1 MRFILLF
8 LIILSIPLW
17 SQRNLNK
24 VSIQLDWKYQFQ
36 FAGFIAAKEKG
47 FYRDA
52 GLNVELREYQP
63 NIDIISD
70 VLTQKATYG
79 TYNSSIV
86 VENSQIKPLVLLAT
100 YFQQSPLIF
109 VAKKGIK
116 HPSDIIG
123 KTVMGTKDE
132 LKYSNLALLFNHF
145 DISSKNTR
153 FVDHTFKIDDFI
165 HGKVDVMSAFRSN
178 QLYQLD
184 KIGMQYEIIDPTDYG
199 FVMSAVN
206 LFTSPQEAVA
216 HPVQTEKFIKAS
228 NEGWKYALT
237 HQDEI
242 ISLLI
247 EKYHCG
253 KSREALRFEAQETK
267 RLMMTDFY
275 SIGQTNEELVLR
287 AYKQLMYSGTLNSE
301 QKLGNFMFND
311 IQSAFKNGIDLTQ
324 KEKEYLLQKK
334 TIRVCV
340 DPYWFPLEAVEEGK
354 HIGIAADVMK
364 DFEHKLHIPFE
375 LVPVTS
381 WQESIN
387 HAKNRECDIFSLAS
401 STPDRLKYMNFTS
414 AYMTLPIVMVTT
426 LDKLFIDE
434 IGTLEGKKLGA
445 VKGYAITDKL
455 KSLYPNLTIV
465 EVASMKEGLKRVESG
480 ELYGYIDTLSVVS
493 ASIQKEYNG
502 VLKVS
507 SKLNEE
513 TNLGIGTRNDEP
525 ILHDIF
531 EKLVHSVNEPMMQ
544 MIYNRY
550 TAVVHETNRYFWPLL
565 YLLVATGGLSII
577 VMLWNWLLQ
586 KKVTEHVAKN
596 TEQEKLL
603 FQKAKQA
610 ELGNMIANISHQWRE
625 PLSKLSSINL
635 LTMAK
640 LKAAQSIDEPTLL
653 KQCDEIEKTIDFM
666 SHTMQSF
673 LEFYKKT
680 DVSAPFNLMESI
692 HASLFI
698 IETKLLDNLI
708 QITIEGDENVVI
720 SGIKNE
726 WMQVWLNLMNNAIEA
741 LKTRQVPMP
750 LITIRITDNEI
761 LFCDNGG
768 GMELNASINGL
779 GLQMCYEITS
789 KYHAKLLLENNDSGL
804 CARILLR

>member
-47 FYRDA
+47 FYSDA

-86 VENSQIKPLVLLAT
+86 IENSQIKPLVLLAT

-340 DPYWFPLEAVEEGK
+340 DHYWFPLEAVEEGK

-480 ELYGYIDTLSVVS
+480 EL
-493 ASIQKEYNG
+493 
-502 VLKVS
+502 
-507 SKLNEE
+507 
-513 TNLGIGTRNDEP
+513 
-525 ILHDIF
+525 
-531 EKLVHSVNEPMMQ
+531 
-544 MIYNRY
+544 
-550 TAVVHETNRYFWPLL
+550 
-565 YLLVATGGLSII
+565 
-577 VMLWNWLLQ
+577 
-586 KKVTEHVAKN
+586 
-596 TEQEKLL
+596 
-603 FQKAKQA
+603 
-610 ELGNMIANISHQWRE
+610 
-625 PLSKLSSINL
+625 
-635 LTMAK
+635 
-640 LKAAQSIDEPTLL
+640 
-653 KQCDEIEKTIDFM
+653 
-666 SHTMQSF
+666 
-673 LEFYKKT
+673 
-680 DVSAPFNLMESI
+680 
-692 HASLFI
+692 
-698 IETKLLDNLI
+698 
-708 QITIEGDENVVI
+708 
-720 SGIKNE
+720 
-726 WMQVWLNLMNNAIEA
+726 
-741 LKTRQVPMP
+741 
-750 LITIRITDNEI
+750 
-761 LFCDNGG
+761 
-768 GMELNASINGL
+768 
-779 GLQMCYEITS
+779 
-789 KYHAKLLLENNDSGL
+789 
-804 CARILLR
+804 